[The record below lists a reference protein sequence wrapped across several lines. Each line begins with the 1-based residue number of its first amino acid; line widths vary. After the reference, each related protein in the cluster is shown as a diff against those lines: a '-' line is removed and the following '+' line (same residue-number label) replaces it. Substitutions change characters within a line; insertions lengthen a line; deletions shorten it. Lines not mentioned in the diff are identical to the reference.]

1 MSVELM
7 AREQSYDGTAAA
19 GGPMKLSTFTALLRE
34 HPGKHFRL
42 VLPSSEAVPVS
53 FHITEVAHVQKRFI
67 DCGGKFH
74 TTHTCQLQAW
84 VGPDADH
91 RLQAGKMA
99 RVLEL
104 AKVVLPEGQDLD
116 IEVEYEDVTI
126 SQYTVAGHSVTDDAV
141 VLNLAS
147 KHTDCL
153 AKESCLP
160 TLTMAPGA
168 AAATG
173 ACCGGGTGCC

>member
-1 MSVELM
+1 MSEKLM
-7 AREQSYDGTAAA
+7 NGS
-19 GGPMKLSTFTALLRE
+19 MKLSAFKALLRD
-34 HPGKHFRL
+34 HPEKQFRL
-42 VLPSSEAVPVS
+42 VLPSTEAVPIS

-67 DCGGKFH
+67 DCGGKLH

-84 VGPDADH
+84 VGPDSDH

-104 AKVVLPEGQDLD
+104 AGKVLPEGQDLD
-116 IEVEYEDVTI
+116 IEIEYEGTAI
-126 SQYTVAGHSVTDDAV
+126 SQYPVAGHMVTNDAV

-160 TLTMAPGA
+160 TLPMANGG
-168 AAATG
+168 TG
-173 ACCGGGTGCC
+173 ASGCCGGTGCC